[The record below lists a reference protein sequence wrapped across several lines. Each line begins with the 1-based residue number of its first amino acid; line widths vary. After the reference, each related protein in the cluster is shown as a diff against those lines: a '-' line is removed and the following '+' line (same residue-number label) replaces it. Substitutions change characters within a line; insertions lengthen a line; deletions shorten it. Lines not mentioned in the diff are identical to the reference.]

1 MSDTPTTDEPVNH
14 GPVAPEPMARPSVTE
29 LPTFDAFSDAPAV
42 DVAAVEMAVAE
53 METAPARNASDAYVF
68 AALVCAVVGILI
80 PILPAAAALML
91 LRATDEDLTGEPLR
105 PQLTGVAS
113 FARGLAWFDL
123 AWMTLLVVALLLGIF
138 GKVAFT

>member
-1 MSDTPTTDEPVNH
+1 MTSTEPIQ
-14 GPVAPEPMARPSVTE
+14 P
-29 LPTFDAFSDAPAV
+29 APAATV
-42 DVAAVEMAVAE
+42 PVEMAQP
-53 METAPARNASDAYVF
+53 PARSASDAYVF

-91 LRATDEDLTGEPLR
+91 LRATDEDLSGEPLR

-123 AWMTLLVVALLLGIF
+123 AWMTLLVVALLLGML
-138 GKVAFT
+138 GKVGVRIFNGS